1 MSLEAIK
8 KQLGA
13 APEFQEILEAAAAKH
28 DTVIRNAPGSLPA
41 VLLSILFEQTP
52 RSILCVFPYIDQ
64 AERFKDEL
72 DALLPEGTAALFPP
86 PKVLPWGHR
95 DAQVT
100 SQQLEV
106 LERLLQGSGGQRA
119 EGGGQRAEGGEQR
132 AEGGEQRA
140 EGKGP
145 RAEGGGR
152 RAEGGEQT
160 AETGGGAH
168 ENDQSADAPFII
180 VAPVAAIKMPLQP
193 PNAMR
198 IEKLHLQR
206 GAELPFS
213 TVVEQLAEMDFERQ
227 PMIEMPGEMSVRGG
241 IIDIYPFSRPLP
253 IRVEF
258 WGDVIESL
266 REFDP
271 ATQRSQRDLAE
282 FVVYPQRV
290 QPDDRRKNGR
300 GQQSNAAAPS
310 TLLDYL
316 ADDTLACFFHTEQMA
331 IALTSPEK
339 NSADGNDESWLPQE
353 ETAAIKDEALAEF
366 FSAFNRYARFSFPL
380 VHHPAAAETVI
391 DCAAQPQPSFHG
403 DLSALRRDM
412 ENFHAR
418 HSPARLYFLC
428 ESPGHTERIKD
439 LFDERGMDFD
449 GLSIITAGLHGGFQL
464 PHIGVAVYTDHE
476 FYGRVRRVR
485 QRRRYKEGLTFRQLK
500 TLGLGDYV
508 VHVDHG
514 IGIYQGLEKIVTGGY
529 ERECLMIRYLD
540 GDKLYVPLEKM
551 DRVQK
556 YSSRDGAA
564 PRVHKL
570 GAPDW
575 ERLKKRTKGRI
586 KDIARDL
593 LKLYAERKA
602 QKGIV
607 FSQDTH
613 WQKELEASFI
623 YEDTPDQ
630 ARAVEE
636 VKRDMQSEQPMDRL
650 VCGDVGYGK
659 TEVAIRAAFKAVQDG
674 KQVAVLVPTTILA
687 QQHHNTFHERLRKY
701 PVSIEMLS
709 RFRTAAQ
716 QRQIVEKLKAGQVD
730 IVIGTHRL
738 LSKDVAF
745 KDLGLMVVDEEQ
757 RFGVR
762 HKERLKQL
770 RVNVDVLTLSATPI
784 PRTLHMSLLGVRDMS
799 NINTPPKDRLP
810 VHTEIVQFDR
820 DLMRQVILREV
831 HRGGQVFFVHNRVS
845 SIYRMADLLQRVV
858 PEVEFGVAHGQMNEH
873 ELEKAMLD
881 FIARQFHVL
890 VATMIIESGLDLPN
904 VNTMIINRAD
914 RFGLAQL
921 YQLRGRVGRSHHKA
935 YCYLVIPPVRNLTA
949 EAIKRL
955 ETIEQFTD
963 LGSGFQIA
971 MRDLEIRGAG
981 NMLGAEQSGF
991 IESLGFDLYC
1001 KILEEAVQETR
1012 RETLPEVVVPQLP
1025 EKRDECRVELEG
1037 DAYLPEDYVDLPA
1050 ERVAIYRR
1058 LAEAKTFAEIG
1069 AVREE
1074 LADRFGRL
1082 PEAAE
1087 NLLGMASLKL
1097 LGTALGLRSVQV
1109 LSRQSI
1115 GIFAE
1120 NGRPNQGEPFK
1131 NWVGSMV
1138 QRAAVPFEFIQRPG
1152 LGFRL
1157 NVKKQERALPM
1168 TLKLLRSLVDE
1179 GHLEGKPI

>member
-1 MSLEAIK
+1 MFLDAIK
-8 KQLGA
+8 KQLDVA
-13 APEFQEILEAAAAKH
+13 RFFQDILRATGVEKEV
-28 DTVIRNAPGSLPA
+28 VIRNAPGSLPA
-41 VLLSILFEQTP
+41 ALLALLFESAQQP
-52 RSILCVFPYIDQ
+52 MLCLFPFIDQ

-72 DALLPEGTAALFPP
+72 DELLPEGAVTLFPP
-86 PKVLPWGHR
+86 PKVLPWGHH
-95 DAQVT
+95 DVHAA

-106 LERLLQGSGGQRA
+106 IERLLNLKAAPDERQA
-119 EGGGQRAEGGEQR
+119 A
-132 AEGGEQRA
+132 
-140 EGKGP
+140 GP
-145 RAEGGGR
+145 
-152 RAEGGEQT
+152 T
-160 AETGGGAH
+160 SS
-168 ENDQSADAPFII
+168 NKPFII
-180 VAPVAAIKMPLQP
+180 VANVNAAEAALRAPLT
-193 PNAMR
+193 MR
-198 IEKLHLQR
+198 RQKLHFQK

-213 TVVEQLAEMDFERQ
+213 TVIEQLTAMNFERQ
-227 PMIEMPGEMSVRGG
+227 PMIEIPGEMSVRGG
-241 IIDIYPFSRPLP
+241 IIDLYPFSRPLP
-253 IRVEF
+253 MRLEF
-258 WGDVIESL
+258 WGDTIESI

-271 ATQRSQRDLAE
+271 ATQRSQRELQE
-282 FVVYPQRV
+282 LFVYPQNIHPHDRV
-290 QPDDRRKNGR
+290 EENKPTA
-300 GQQSNAAAPS
+300 S
-310 TLLDYL
+310 LLDYL
-316 ADDTLACFFHTEQMA
+316 ADNTIACFFQTEQMA
-331 IALTSPEK
+331 IALTASSEI
-339 NSADGNDESWLPQE
+339 SANGRDEEWLPQDD
-353 ETAAIKDEALAEF
+353 AGPFGNEALEEF
-366 FSAFNRYARFSFPL
+366 FAPFNRFTRIYFPA
-380 VHHPAAAETVI
+380 VQAEAVKTVI
-391 DCAAQPQPSFHG
+391 DCKAQPQPSFHG
-403 DLSALRRDM
+403 DLTALRRDM
-412 ENFHAR
+412 ENFIAR
-418 HSPARLYFLC
+418 QAARQASAQLFFLC
-428 ESPGHTERIKD
+428 ESPAHSERIKD
-439 LFDERGMDFD
+439 LFDERDLNFAE
-449 GLSIITAGLHGGFQL
+449 LNVITANLHGGFQL
-464 PHIGVAVYTDHE
+464 SQLGLAVYTDHE

-500 TLGLGDYV
+500 TLLRGDYV

-514 IGIYQGLEKIVTGGY
+514 IGVYQGLQKITTGDF
-529 ERECLMIRYLD
+529 ERECLVIHYQD
-540 GDKLYVPLEKM
+540 QDKLFVPLEKM

-556 YSSRDGAA
+556 YSSQDGAA

-575 ERLKKRTKGRI
+575 ERLKKRTKNRV

-593 LKLYAERKA
+593 IKLYATRKA
-602 QKGIV
+602 QKGIT
-607 FSQDTH
+607 FPADTH

-636 VKRDMQSEQPMDRL
+636 VKRDMESESPMDRL

-659 TEVAIRAAFKAVQDG
+659 TEVAIRAAFKAVQHS

-687 QQHHNTFHERLRKY
+687 QQHYNTFRERLRKY
-701 PVSIEMLS
+701 PVQVEVIS
-709 RFRTAAQ
+709 RFRSAAEQKKTA
-716 QRQIVEKLKAGQVD
+716 EKLKSGEVD
-730 IVIGTHRL
+730 VVIGTHRL

-745 KDLGLMVVDEEQ
+745 KDLGLLVVDEEQ

-810 VHTEIVQFDR
+810 VHTEITPFDR
-820 DLMRQVILREV
+820 DLIRQVILREV

-845 SIYRMADLLQRVV
+845 SIYRMADLLQRLV

-873 ELEKAMLD
+873 ELEKAIFD
-881 FIARQFHVL
+881 FMERKFHVL
-890 VATMIIESGLDLPN
+890 VATMIIESGIDMPN

-935 YCYLVIPPVRNLTA
+935 HCYLVIPPIRNLTT

-1001 KILEEAVQETR
+1001 KILEEAVQEAR
-1012 RETLPEVVVPQLP
+1012 WEELPHEAIAAAA
-1025 EKRDECRVELEG
+1025 ERKEECRVELDD
-1037 DAYLPEDYVDLPA
+1037 DAYLPDDYVEMPA

-1058 LAEAKTFAEIG
+1058 LAEAKKLAEIE
-1069 AVREE
+1069 AVQEE

-1097 LGTALGLRSVQV
+1097 LGTALGLKNLQITP
-1109 LSRQSI
+1109 RQSL
-1115 GIFAE
+1115 GIFGE
-1120 NGRPNQGEPFK
+1120 NPASPLYDFKGKAGPIKGEPIK
-1131 NWVGSMV
+1131 QWLGSMV
-1138 QRAAVPFEFIQRPG
+1138 QRAAMPFEFVQWPG
-1152 LGFRL
+1152 LGVRL
-1157 NVKKQERALPM
+1157 PIPKPQRALPL
-1168 TLKLLRSLVDE
+1168 TLKFLKSLLKDE
-1179 GHLEGKPI
+1179 QTGEVKTQ

>member
-1 MSLEAIK
+1 MSLDAIK
-8 KQLGA
+8 KQLGS
-13 APEFQEILEAAAAKH
+13 APFFRAILEATKI
-28 DTVIRNAPGSLPA
+28 DNEVVVRSAPGSLPA
-41 VLLSILFEQTP
+41 ALLALLFEQTRKP
-52 RSILCVFPYIDQ
+52 FLCLFPFIDQ

-72 DALLPEGTAALFPP
+72 DALLPEGAATLFPP
-86 PKVLPWGHR
+86 GKVLPWGHHE
-95 DAQVT
+95 AHAT

-106 LERLLQGSGGQRA
+106 IERLLNLRTPASANENGA
-119 EGGGQRAEGGEQR
+119 
-132 AEGGEQRA
+132 
-140 EGKGP
+140 
-145 RAEGGGR
+145 
-152 RAEGGEQT
+152 T
-160 AETGGGAH
+160 AKE
-168 ENDQSADAPFII
+168 PFIV
-180 VAPVAAIKMPLQP
+180 VANVHALQVALRP
-193 PNAMR
+193 PQAMR
-198 IEKLHLQR
+198 VQKLHLQT

-213 TVVEQLAEMDFERQ
+213 TVVEQLATMDFVRQ
-227 PMIEMPGEMSVRGG
+227 PMIEEPGEMSVRGG

-258 WGDVIESL
+258 WGDTIESI

-271 ATQRSQRDLAE
+271 ATQRSQSTLQE
-282 FVVYPQRV
+282 IFVYPQNLL
-290 QPDDRRKNGR
+290 PNDDDN
-300 GQQSNAAAPS
+300 SPA

-316 ADDTLACFFHTEQMA
+316 TDETSACFFQTEQMA
-331 IALTSPEK
+331 VALTA
-339 NSADGNDESWLPQE
+339 SADTSMNGRDEEWLPAE
-353 ETAAIKDEALAEF
+353 EGDIFKNEALEEF
-366 FSAFNRYARFSFPL
+366 FAPFNRFTRIAFPT
-380 VHHPAAAETVI
+380 VQAEPSKKVI

-403 DLSALRRDM
+403 DLTVLRRDM
-412 ENFHAR
+412 EKFIEQHT
-418 HSPARLYFLC
+418 PAQLYFLC
-428 ESPGHTERIKD
+428 ESPAHSERLKD
-439 LFDERGMDFD
+439 LFEERDFNFPE
-449 GLSIITAGLHGGFQL
+449 LHVIAAGLHGGFQL
-464 PHIGVAVYTDHE
+464 PQLGLAVYTDHE

-500 TLGLGDYV
+500 TLMRGDYV

-514 IGIYQGLEKIVTGGY
+514 IGSYQGLQKIATGGF
-529 ERECLMIRYLD
+529 ERECLVIQYQD
-540 GDKLYVPLEKM
+540 QDKLFVPLEKM

-556 YSSRDGAA
+556 YSSRDGLA

-575 ERLKKRTKGRI
+575 DRLKKRTKSRI

-593 LKLYAERKA
+593 IKLYAARKA
-602 QKGIV
+602 QKGIS
-607 FSQDTH
+607 FPQDTY

-630 ARAVEE
+630 ARAVDE
-636 VKRDMQSEQPMDRL
+636 VKHDMESDNPMDRL

-659 TEVAIRAAFKAVQDG
+659 TEVAIRAAFKAVQSS

-687 QQHHNTFHERLRKY
+687 QQHYNTFRERLHKY
-701 PVSIEMLS
+701 PVQVEALS
-709 RFRTAAQ
+709 RFRSAAEQ
-716 QRQIVEKLKAGQVD
+716 KRIVEKLKAGQVD
-730 IVIGTHRL
+730 VVIGTHRL

-745 KDLGLMVVDEEQ
+745 KDLGLLVVDEEQ
-757 RFGVR
+757 RFGVK
-762 HKERLKQL
+762 HKERLKEL

-810 VHTEIVQFDR
+810 VHTEITQFDR
-820 DLMRQVILREV
+820 DLIRQVILREV

-845 SIYRMADLLQRVV
+845 SIYRMADLLQRVI

-873 ELEKAMLD
+873 ELEKAILD
-881 FIARQFHVL
+881 FIDRKFHVL
-890 VATMIIESGLDLPN
+890 VATMIIESGIDMPN

-935 YCYLVIPPVRNLTA
+935 YCYLVIPPIRNLTT

-991 IESLGFDLYC
+991 IDSLGFDLYC
-1001 KILEEAVQETR
+1001 KILEEAVQEAR
-1012 RETLPEVVVPQLP
+1012 LEEFPQEAIAAIS
-1025 EKRDECRVELEG
+1025 EKKEECRVELDG
-1037 DAYLPEDYVDLPA
+1037 DAYLPDDYVEMPA

-1058 LAEAKTFAEIG
+1058 LAEAKKLSDIA
-1069 AVREE
+1069 AVQEE

-1087 NLLGMASLKL
+1087 NLLGLGNLKL
-1097 LGTALGLRSVQV
+1097 MGTALGLKRLQIA
-1109 LSRQSI
+1109 SRQSL

-1120 NGRPNQGEPFK
+1120 NGRPTKGEPMK
-1131 NWVGSMV
+1131 QWIGSMV
-1138 QRAAVPFEFIQRPG
+1138 QRAAAPFEFIQRPDF
-1152 LGFRL
+1152 GFRL
-1157 NVKKQERALPM
+1157 PVPKPQKALPL
-1168 TLKLLRSLVDE
+1168 TLKFLRSLVPE
-1179 GHLEGKPI
+1179 EKLGEK